1 MQILIIP
8 DSFKESL
15 TATEVARAL
24 YMGVH
29 KVLPEAAINQIPF
42 SDGGEG
48 ALEVLK
54 KQAQGVFVSCQT
66 ENALGEKI
74 NAPYFLFE
82 DQKSAWIELSQ
93 ASGLAQI
100 APEKRDALNASTY
113 GTGLQIKDAIARGC
127 NTITL
132 GLGGSATT
140 DGGAGLFEA
149 LGGVLLDHKGAYLE
163 RGGLAL
169 KNLSSIILPKGL
181 DGIYWKVACDVDN
194 PLLGPSGAASVYGP
208 QKGASALDVV
218 QLDRA
223 LSQFATVIH
232 HHFGRQITTLEGGGA
247 AGGTAAGM
255 YGFFNATLQ
264 SGFSLLSEMIGLEKQ
279 IKQSDLIIT
288 AEGKMDGQSLQGKLT
303 GSVAHL
309 GKKHNIPVVGI
320 AGALEGP
327 MDAFFNAGFA
337 GVFSIQNGPLS
348 LKDSMENA
356 EILLSNTAANL
367 IKFYISKP

>member
-1 MQILIIP
+1 
-8 DSFKESL
+8 
-15 TATEVARAL
+15 
-24 YMGVH
+24 
-29 KVLPEAAINQIPF
+29 
-42 SDGGEG
+42 
-48 ALEVLK
+48 
-54 KQAQGVFVSCQT
+54 
-66 ENALGEKI
+66 
-74 NAPYFLFE
+74 
-82 DQKSAWIELSQ
+82 
-93 ASGLAQI
+93 
-100 APEKRDALNASTY
+100 
-113 GTGLQIKDAIARGC
+113 
-127 NTITL
+127 
-132 GLGGSATT
+132 
-140 DGGAGLFEA
+140 
-149 LGGVLLDHKGAYLE
+149 
-163 RGGLAL
+163 
-169 KNLSSIILPKGL
+169 
-181 DGIYWKVACDVDN
+181 
-194 PLLGPSGAASVYGP
+194 LLGPSGAASVYGP
-208 QKGASALDVV
+208 QKGASASDVV

-232 HHFGRQITTLEGGGA
+232 HHFDRQITTLEGGGA